1 LEEIGLSEL
10 TVEQLEE
17 LCEIG
22 EKAARD
28 YVLSKIPS
36 RRISNFDVTV
46 TTEGTKPVNVN
57 IDIELELSPLMKDF
71 NVEKLTD
78 EAVQRGF
85 AAIEEYLRGIS
96 CKFKK

>member
-1 LEEIGLSEL
+1 MEEIGLPEL

-46 TTEGTKPVNVN
+46 TTEGNKAVNVY

-71 NVEKLTD
+71 NVKELTN
-78 EAVQRGF
+78 EAVQKGF

>member
-1 LEEIGLSEL
+1 MEEIGLSEL
-10 TVEQLEE
+10 TVEQLEK

-28 YVLSKIPS
+28 YVLSKIPN
-36 RRISNFDVTV
+36 RRISNFNVTV
-46 TTEGTKPVNVN
+46 TTEGNKPVNVD
-57 IDIELELSPLMKDF
+57 IEIELELSPLMKDF
-71 NVEKLTD
+71 NAEKLTN
-78 EAVQRGF
+78 EAVQKGF